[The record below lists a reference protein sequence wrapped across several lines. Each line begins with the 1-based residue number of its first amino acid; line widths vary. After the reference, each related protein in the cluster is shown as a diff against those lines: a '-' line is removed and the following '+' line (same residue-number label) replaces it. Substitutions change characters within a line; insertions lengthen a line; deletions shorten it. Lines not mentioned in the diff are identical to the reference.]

1 MAVGFC
7 AKNVGPG
14 RVDFRVPWFESRVRN
29 QGTLLATN
37 GFSLVQAQ
45 LSPGASTNLT
55 MQIFLGITPAEHC
68 SSCCMVQWFQHGA
81 RWRELVDSSFGW
93 IYGLWGAHWESVA
106 LSQNLTSGCVFAA
119 NTDVANY
126 FRSTYGM
133 TRQQWLEDVAR
144 TRSLHSTSGPTSL
157 ITKGPTTEEQLRRE
171 AKVAFVE
178 FCQSSTA
185 TVERASHRMR
195 RANVPKEFDI
205 EPCRSSVILIV
216 KRRPQVVRP

>member
-7 AKNVGPG
+7 VKNVGPG

-45 LSPGASTNLT
+45 LSPGAST
-55 MQIFLGITPAEHC
+55 
-68 SSCCMVQWFQHGA
+68 
-81 RWRELVDSSFGW
+81 
-93 IYGLWGAHWESVA
+93 
-106 LSQNLTSGCVFAA
+106 
-119 NTDVANY
+119 
-126 FRSTYGM
+126 